1 MLGLVTI
8 GPHAASAVRT
18 DGAILGIPVAPAPST
33 PLPTPLARSQ
43 AVAAKPK
50 VPNSGPGRYVLA
62 TINGTPAGSGIVLN
76 FDVRREKNVPINV
89 NGAARTIQSVLND
102 RRSWRAGRRWE
113 FKLVGSADRADL
125 HVYVT
130 TPKTTDRLC
139 APLLTRGQVSCQ
151 NGSHIVLNAKRWV
164 FGAETYGTDVVNYR
178 RYLVNHEFGHALGYQ
193 HTLCAGQGQR
203 AGIMMQQ
210 TKGLDGCRPNP
221 WPYPN

>member
-8 GPHAASAVRT
+8 GPHAASAVRA
-18 DGAILGIPVAPAPST
+18 DGAILRIPVAPAPST
-33 PLPTPLARSQ
+33 PLPTPLARAQ

-62 TINGTPAGSGIVLN
+62 
-76 FDVRREKNVPINV
+76 
-89 NGAARTIQSVLND
+89 
-102 RRSWRAGRRWE
+102 
-113 FKLVGSADRADL
+113 
-125 HVYVT
+125 
-130 TPKTTDRLC
+130 
-139 APLLTRGQVSCQ
+139 RGQVSCQ

-164 FGAETYGTDVVNYR
+164 FGAETYGTDVGNYR